1 MRSVLA
7 GVLLAALFIAEPSV
21 SKPPPRPPRVCCR
34 VPAGAVVEI
43 ALDQDVSTKHQ
54 RTGDRFALRL
64 AAPLVVNGWVVIR
77 AGAPGVGEVVS
88 ASHPG
93 MGGKPA
99 KLVLAARYLETARG
113 RVPLEGLQLA
123 AAGKDNSL
131 AANAVGLS
139 GIAFGPLGFL
149 GLAVPGGNV
158 EFPAGTSATAEV
170 TRGGYLPAL
179 GPAPRGVANAPLAF
193 DSAVADTSGSIP
205 IDPPPPGM
213 GEVVFFRAK
222 TLLGTGQWFNVR
234 ENGQALGKLSNGA
247 YFVQVAQPGVH
258 VYTAT
263 LEPEAKDKLRIEV
276 DPGQI
281 YFVQGALTKGLAVGL
296 ADLSPSN
303 HAAFDKASKSLK
315 LAAAPAE
322 TDDDDLSKYP
332 PASGPDS
339 DGR

>member
-1 MRSVLA
+1 
-7 GVLLAALFIAEPSV
+7 
-21 SKPPPRPPRVCCR
+21 
-34 VPAGAVVEI
+34 
-43 ALDQDVSTKHQ
+43 
-54 RTGDRFALRL
+54 
-64 AAPLVVNGWVVIR
+64 
-77 AGAPGVGEVVS
+77 
-88 ASHPG
+88 
-93 MGGKPA
+93 
-99 KLVLAARYLETARG
+99 
-113 RVPLEGLQLA
+113 
-123 AAGKDNSL
+123 
-131 AANAVGLS
+131 
-139 GIAFGPLGFL
+139 
-149 GLAVPGGNV
+149 
-158 EFPAGTSATAEV
+158 
-170 TRGGYLPAL
+170 
-179 GPAPRGVANAPLAF
+179 VANAPLAF